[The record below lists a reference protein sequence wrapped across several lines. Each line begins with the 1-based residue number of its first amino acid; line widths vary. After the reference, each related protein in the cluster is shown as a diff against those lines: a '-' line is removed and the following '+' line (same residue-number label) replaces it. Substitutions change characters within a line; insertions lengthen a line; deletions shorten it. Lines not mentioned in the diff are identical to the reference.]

1 LRARAIVG
9 VSSGR
14 WEDALAD
21 GQNALTRY
29 RELGCGWE
37 EARSRYV
44 LAGLYRRRNDPGDD
58 GRAREELTQALSLF
72 DDLRAVR
79 DIARVRSAL
88 AGGDVRL
95 P

>member
-1 LRARAIVG
+1 M
-9 VSSGR
+9 
-14 WEDALAD
+14 
-21 GQNALTRY
+21 
-29 RELGCGWE
+29 GCGWE

-44 LAGLYRRRNDPGDD
+44 LAGIYRRRNDPGDD
-58 GRAREELTQALSLF
+58 ARAREELTQALRLF